1 MELKCCF
8 YVSIGL
14 SICLAIGLYVTNIV
28 FSFKFKFYEFEKDS
42 IILTVNNHL
51 NTRLIYSF
59 SVNDKCPSGYETLKL
74 GTWNGSF
81 TKPAKNYTV
90 FAGKEICVIRKGD
103 IFKELIDAGKII
115 NKTQDCPG
123 TTKSCG
129 IIDTLNRKLCVDQNE
144 ICPINK
150 DDIDNFPVNL
160 FTSNQKL
167 DNDNKMYLNE
177 EVEETK
183 IMTSIKL
190 SDGFPCIR
198 SNESR
203 WISYHADEITRSQD
217 CSYVK
222 DKNTDDRY
230 VKFERFRTNKTELY
244 KDNGLDEFIN
254 EKTRQD
260 PTIINLY
267 GGPLIGMKLDK
278 RNFNYEEL
286 LSIQKLVNSC
296 SRVMKVFS
304 IIMLGV
310 LVGPLIGGG
319 GAASGAGT
327 VCVGI
332 FLGLAGV
339 VIVIG
344 FLVDFILCIIIYC
357 NVQRIEWRIV
367 DFSKI
372 CDVYTN
378 EMLKE
383 VVDKYSTNYKFAL
396 GIIIVLSLLVFFSI
410 SAVVC
415 YRCSS

>member
-129 IIDTLNRKLCVDQNE
+129 IIDTLNRKLCVDINE
-144 ICPINK
+144 DCPINK
-150 DDIDNFPVNL
+150 DDIDNFHVTL

-177 EVEETK
+177 EVEEKK
-183 IMTSIKL
+183 IITSIKL

-203 WISYHADEITRSQD
+203 WISYHADEYTRSED